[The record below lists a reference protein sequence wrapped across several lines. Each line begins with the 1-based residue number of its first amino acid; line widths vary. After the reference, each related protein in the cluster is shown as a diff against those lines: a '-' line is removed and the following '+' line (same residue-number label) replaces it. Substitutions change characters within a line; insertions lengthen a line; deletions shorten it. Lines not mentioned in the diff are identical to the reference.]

1 MGNVD
6 LLGTGVKAWW
16 QKSFV
21 SFIFTISAPVKYR
34 SAGSTKN
41 VKVLSWMWLK
51 ISHHSGKVL
60 LWVWSKK
67 AVNLII
73 HEIQSYPVQ
82 LFCLMYDEYNTS
94 PLGVPLFSISEWS
107 RTFVILV
114 LHYLC
119 DLYKSMTCMINLR
132 KKVFFNEICC
142 VSIFIFCVLYCTI

>member
-1 MGNVD
+1 MVRNFD

-16 QKSFV
+16 QKSSV
-21 SFIFTISAPVKYR
+21 SFIFTISASVKYR

-51 ISHHSGKVL
+51 ISHHSGEVL

-67 AVNLII
+67 TVNLII
-73 HEIQSYPVQ
+73 HEIQSDPVQ
-82 LFCLMYDEYNTS
+82 VFCLVYDEYNTS

-107 RTFVILV
+107 RTFIILI

-119 DLYKSMTCMINLR
+119 DLYKNMTCMINLR
-132 KKVFFNEICC
+132 KKFF
-142 VSIFIFCVLYCTI
+142 FF

>member
-1 MGNVD
+1 MILNNVVLVGNVD

-21 SFIFTISAPVKYR
+21 SFIFTISASVKYR

-73 HEIQSYPVQ
+73 HEIQSDPIQ
-82 LFCLMYDEYNTS
+82 LFCLMYDEYNTR
-94 PLGVPLFSISEWS
+94 PLGVPLFCISEWS
-107 RTFVILV
+107 MAFIMLK

-119 DLYKSMTCMINLR
+119 DLYKNMTCVWLISER
-132 KKVFFNEICC
+132 SSFFL
-142 VSIFIFCVLYCTI
+142 FF